1 MNDQEFEESKTR
13 IIAHVRLRPGLRLTA
28 VPTLLGWNNSDRAG
42 QKAGD
47 LVARLEQEGEIS
59 IVDESAVYPYKRLF
73 TPHDRPATMREPAAP
88 KVESSI
94 KKRVRKVATA
104 QNKKALAV
112 AEKGR
117 RFNEALDHLI
127 EQAQPFTITD
137 IARIAGL
144 DMTGIYRPVYRSIK
158 ERADK
163 AIAQFGRSAPIHCQ
177 TTANLRRLQDTLSKL
192 IESGSEFTLQSWADQ
207 AGVSNSSMNNK
218 AYAELRHQ
226 AQLHLAQQKVLD
238 LQPDAA
244 EVKELKQKIADL
256 EQRNRE
262 LRQTIS
268 EALPQ
273 SSTPA
278 QPPQEWL
285 RAQVQFWKAKEAQI
299 EEELEQLL
307 LDLNAVQNNLSAAER
322 LLSLEDDAETSTP
335 TLSHV

>member
-73 TPHDRPATMREPAAP
+73 TPHDRPASLGEPAAP

-94 KKRVRKVATA
+94 KKRVRKVAAA

-112 AEKGR
+112 AAKGKK
-117 RFNEALDHLI
+117 FEAALDHLI

-158 ERADK
+158 ERADA
-163 AIAQFGRSAPIHCQ
+163 AIARFGKPAPPLHSQ
-177 TTANLRRLQDTLSKL
+177 TTTNIRRLNDTLSKL
-192 IESGSEFTLQSWADQ
+192 IESGEAFTLRTWAEL
-207 AGVSNSSMNNK
+207 AGVGQGSINK
-218 AYAELRHQ
+218 PAYAELRHQ
-226 AQLHLAQQKVLD
+226 ARLHLAQQKVSEP
-238 LQPDAA
+238 QTST
-244 EVKELKQKIADL
+244 EVEKLKRQVCDL

-273 SSTPA
+273 SSPE
-278 QPPQEWL
+278 QPPRAWL
-285 RAQVQFWKAKEAQI
+285 WAQVQFWKAKEQAI

-307 LDLNAVQNNLSAAER
+307 LDLNAVQTNLTAAER
-322 LLSLEDDAETSTP
+322 LLSLEDDAEISE